1 MPAQETIA
9 TLLRESELFRSFPQ
23 DSLDRVL
30 ASAATVEFQRN
41 DVLFEEG
48 DEAAYLFVVYR
59 GRIAIQKRSA
69 DGRESMLAL
78 MEEGDLFGEM
88 PLFGTKGEGRSA
100 EAKVLEPSTVVTV
113 PYPAIRA
120 ELDRQPEL
128 LWGVVA
134 LLSTRLRV
142 TNAGLA
148 DSMFLDVTG
157 RTAKR
162 LLELSGGLNTFVL
175 PVTQEELAGMVGASR
190 ERVNKALA
198 AFLRLGWLEQ
208 TDRKYVIRDR
218 AQLERR
224 AT

>member
-1 MPAQETIA
+1 MAADGTIA
-9 TLLRESELFRSFPQ
+9 KLLRESELFRSFPAE
-23 DSLDRVL
+23 SLDRVL
-30 ASAATVEFQRN
+30 ASAAMVDFARN
-41 DVLFEEG
+41 ELLFEEG
-48 DEAAYLFVVYR
+48 DEAAYLFVVCR
-59 GRIAIQKRSA
+59 GRIAIQKRSP

-88 PLFGTKGEGRSA
+88 PLFSEAGEGRSA
-100 EAKVLEPSTVVTV
+100 AAKVLEAATVVTV
-113 PYPAIRA
+113 PYPAVRA

-134 LLSTRLRV
+134 LLAARLRV

-162 LLELSGGLNTFVL
+162 LLELSGGVDSFVL

-208 TDRKYVIRDR
+208 ADRKYVIRDR